1 MRKLLFVMLSTF
13 CLCSFAQ
20 ELDEDE
26 AGIWMIVEKQE
37 QYLRTSPYRI
47 ENEHLDRFL
56 HDISCRLAP
65 DQCDE
70 IRIYVLRTPGLNAF
84 MMPNGA
90 MFIQSGLLLRMTSTS
105 ELAAVIAHEITH
117 YSQKHSIENIRR
129 WNRAN
134 NTLSVIGAV
143 VSAAGSVATLGATS
157 YESYQ
162 SALDLSN
169 TALLMLQ
176 TAQIFSAFQLIAY
189 GRDDER
195 ESDMYGLE
203 LLARAGFD
211 PLSASRVWE
220 NYLVEEEYA
229 GTERAFS
236 FLSTHPLPQD
246 RMQYLKELAET
257 REVGDAVPVELEDD
271 IIFRFVT
278 GEVRKEWLESE
289 VRALHP
295 EQMEGLIV
303 NQEKFANLDKGYLLY
318 LVARSWQIRAGRQG
332 LNSWEIDEAMEKS
345 LEMYIQ
351 ASNTESNMPT
361 EGYRDLAQVAEDM
374 GEIDIAIEALNEY
387 LTLAPDA
394 WDARF
399 VRRKIESL
407 SI

>member
-1 MRKLLFVMLSTF
+1 MRSLLFVLFSTF
-13 CLCSFAQ
+13 CLCGFAQ

-26 AGIWMIVEKQE
+26 AGIWMVVDKQE

-47 ENEHLDRFL
+47 EDEELDRFL
-56 HDISCRLAP
+56 HDISCQLVP
-65 DQCDE
+65 DECNE

-117 YSQKHSIENIRR
+117 YSHRHSIENIRR

-134 NTLSVIGAV
+134 NTFAVVGAV

-169 TALLMLQ
+169 TAILMLQ

-195 ESDMYGLE
+195 ESDTYGLE
-203 LLARAGFD
+203 IVARAGFD
-211 PLSASRVWE
+211 PFAASRVWE

-229 GTERAFS
+229 GNERAFS

-246 RMQYLKELAET
+246 RMQYLRELAQT
-257 REVGDAVPVELEDD
+257 GEVGDIVPVELA
-271 IIFRFVT
+271 RMLH
-278 GEVRKEWLESE
+278 EWMNLAVNPSFSGS
-289 VRALHP
+289 VRA
-295 EQMEGLIV
+295 
-303 NQEKFANLDKGYLLY
+303 
-318 LVARSWQIRAGRQG
+318 
-332 LNSWEIDEAMEKS
+332 
-345 LEMYIQ
+345 
-351 ASNTESNMPT
+351 
-361 EGYRDLAQVAEDM
+361 
-374 GEIDIAIEALNEY
+374 
-387 LTLAPDA
+387 
-394 WDARF
+394 
-399 VRRKIESL
+399 
-407 SI
+407 